1 MTVCE
6 RKGYGYF
13 MKKRIKPYIVSVL
26 IALAVGGLS
35 ALLTKNNMDIYNQIQ
50 KPTPAPPMLVF
61 PIVWSILF
69 ALMGI
74 SAAIVYT
81 GEGREKTTGALVLY
95 ALQLAVNFFW
105 SIIFFNMR
113 AFLFAFLWLVLLW
126 ALILLMIIAFARI
139 KPLAAWLQIPY
150 LLWVSFAGYLTLMVY
165 MLN

>member
-1 MTVCE
+1 
-6 RKGYGYF
+6 